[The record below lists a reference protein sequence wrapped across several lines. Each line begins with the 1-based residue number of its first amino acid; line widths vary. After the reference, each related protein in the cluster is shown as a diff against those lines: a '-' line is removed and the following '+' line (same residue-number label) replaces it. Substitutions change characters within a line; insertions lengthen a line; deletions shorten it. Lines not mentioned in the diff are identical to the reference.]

1 MSFGRRAT
9 ATKIELIKIRRS
21 MQVAKMVHKILD
33 DKREVLL
40 KKIDEMI
47 EEANKA
53 REDIWS
59 PLGEIYTAVY
69 NSYMSLGTSSLEATA
84 NSTPSVMEVDVNVR
98 RIVDVKIPTLQVK
111 TREGSQL
118 SYGFTETNATVD
130 KAARLIKTMLPA
142 ICKAAEYENAI
153 FSLAK
158 ELERTQKLINALEYV
173 IIPQYQE
180 SMIFIKATLEERERE
195 EFVRLKKVKV
205 VLDKRKNAEQMA
217 HTEQQK
223 KLAASQKQAQEI
235 AAK

>member
-1 MSFGRRAT
+1 MSFGTRVS

-53 REDIWS
+53 RGDIWS

-69 NSYMSLGTSSLEATA
+69 DAYMSLGTGTLESVSD
-84 NSTPSVMEVDVNVR
+84 STPSVMEVDVNVR

-111 TREGSQL
+111 TKEGGQDL
-118 SYGFTETNATVD
+118 SYGFIDTNSSVD
-130 KAARLIKTMLPA
+130 KAAKLIKNILPKV
-142 ICKAAEYENAI
+142 CKAAEYENAI

-158 ELERTQKLINALEYV
+158 ELERTQKLINALEFV
-173 IIPQYQE
+173 IIPQYE
-180 SMIFIKATLEERERE
+180 GAVAFIRATLEERERE
-195 EFVRLKKVKV
+195 EFVRLKKVKAV
-205 VLDKRKNAEQMA
+205 IEKRKVV
-217 HTEQQK
+217 EQQGSK
-223 KLAASQKQAQEI
+223 VVKT
-235 AAK
+235 

>member
-53 REDIWS
+53 RDDIWS
-59 PLGEIYTAVY
+59 PLGEIYTAVF
-69 NSYMSLGTSSLEATA
+69 NGYMSLGTMTLESISD
-84 NSTPSVMEVDVNVR
+84 STPAIMETDVNVR
-98 RIVDVKIPTLQVK
+98 RIVDVKIPTLQIK
-111 TREGSQL
+111 TKEGGGSHL
-118 SYGFTETNATVD
+118 SYGFGETNATVD
-130 KAARLIKTMLPA
+130 KAAKLIKNMLPNV
-142 ICKAAEYENAI
+142 CKAAEYENAI

-173 IIPQYQE
+173 IIPQYQY
-180 SMIFIKATLEERERE
+180 SVAFIKATLEERERE

-205 VLDKRKNAEQMA
+205 VLDKKKAAEA
-217 HTEQQK
+217 E
-223 KLAASQKQAQEI
+223 AAARL
-235 AAK
+235 

>member
-1 MSFGRRAT
+1 MSTIRVT

-69 NSYMSLGTSSLEATA
+69 NSYMSLGTATLEAVA
-84 NSTPSVMEVDVNVR
+84 DSTPNVIEADVNVR

-111 TREGSQL
+111 TTEGGSRL

-130 KAARLIKTMLPA
+130 KAAKLIKNMLPSV
-142 ICKAAEYENAI
+142 CKAAEYENAI

-158 ELERTQKLINALEYV
+158 ELERTQKLINALEYI
-173 IIPQYQE
+173 IIPQYQDA
-180 SMIFIKATLEERERE
+180 IYFIKATLEERERE
-195 EFVRLKKVKV
+195 EFVRIKKVKV
-205 VLDKRKNAEQMA
+205 VLDKRKM
-217 HTEQQK
+217 TEQQH
-223 KLAASQKQAQEI
+223 QENVI
-235 AAK
+235 VK

>member
-1 MSFGRRAT
+1 MSFGTRVS

-53 REDIWS
+53 RGDIWS

-69 NSYMSLGTSSLEATA
+69 DAYMSLGTATLESVSD
-84 NSTPSVMEVDVNVR
+84 STPSVMEVDVNVR

-111 TREGSQL
+111 TKEGGQDL
-118 SYGFTETNATVD
+118 SYGFVETNSSVD
-130 KAARLIKTMLPA
+130 KASKLIKNILPKV
-142 ICKAAEYENAI
+142 CKAAEYENAI

-158 ELERTQKLINALEYV
+158 ELERTQKLINALEFV
-173 IIPQYQE
+173 IIPQYE
-180 SMIFIKATLEERERE
+180 AAVAFIRATLEERERE

-205 VLDKRKNAEQMA
+205 VIEKRKVAEQQGSA
-217 HTEQQK
+217 V
-223 KLAASQKQAQEI
+223 ARI
-235 AAK
+235 

>member
-59 PLGEIYTAVY
+59 PLGEICTAVF
-69 NSYMSLGTSSLEATA
+69 NGYMSLGTMTLESISD
-84 NSTPSVMEVDVNVR
+84 STPAIMETDVNVR
-98 RIVDVKIPTLQVK
+98 RIVDVKIPTLQIK
-111 TREGSQL
+111 TKEGGGSHL
-118 SYGFTETNATVD
+118 SYGFGETNATVD
-130 KAARLIKTMLPA
+130 KAAKLIKNMLPNV
-142 ICKAAEYENAI
+142 CKAAEYENAI

-173 IIPQYQE
+173 IIPQYQY
-180 SMIFIKATLEERERE
+180 SISFIKATLEERERE

-205 VLDKRKNAEQMA
+205 VLDKKKAAEA
-217 HTEQQK
+217 E
-223 KLAASQKQAQEI
+223 AAARL
-235 AAK
+235 

>member
-1 MSFGRRAT
+1 MSFGRRVS

-53 REDIWS
+53 RGDIWS
-59 PLGEIYTAVY
+59 PLGEIYTSVY
-69 NSYMSLGTSSLEATA
+69 DAYMSLGTTTLESVSD
-84 NSTPSVMEVDVNVR
+84 STPSVMEVDVNIR

-111 TREGSQL
+111 TKEGGQDL
-118 SYGFTETNATVD
+118 SYGFSETNASVD
-130 KAARLIKTMLPA
+130 KAARLIKNMLPKV
-142 ICKAAEYENAI
+142 CKAAEYENAI

-173 IIPQYQE
+173 IIPQYE
-180 SMIFIKATLEERERE
+180 DAITFIRASLEERERE
-195 EFVRLKKVKV
+195 EFVRLKKVKAV
-205 VLDKRKNAEQMA
+205 IEKRKIAEQA
-217 HTEQQK
+217 EKATV
-223 KLAASQKQAQEI
+223 
-235 AAK
+235 

>member
-1 MSFGRRAT
+1 MSFGGRVT

-53 REDIWS
+53 REDIWT
-59 PLGEIYTAVY
+59 PLDEIYTSVY
-69 NSYMSLGTSSLEATA
+69 NAYMSLGTMTLESISD
-84 NSTPSVMEVDVNVR
+84 STPSIMEVDVKIR
-98 RIVDVKIPTLQVK
+98 RIVDVKIPTLQVETEK
-111 TREGSQL
+111 GRQQL
-118 SYGFTETNATVD
+118 SYGFVETNASVD
-130 KAARLIKTMLPA
+130 KAAKLIKSMLPG

-158 ELERTQKLINALEYV
+158 ELERTQKLLNALEYV
-173 IIPQYQE
+173 IIPQYQDA
-180 SMIFIKATLEERERE
+180 IYFIKATLEERERE

-205 VLDKRKNAEQMA
+205 VLEKKKMAE
-217 HTEQQK
+217 EE
-223 KLAASQKQAQEI
+223 ASSRT
-235 AAK
+235 

>member
-1 MSFGRRAT
+1 MSFGRRVS

-53 REDIWS
+53 RGDIWS
-59 PLGEIYTAVY
+59 PLGEIYTSVY
-69 NSYMSLGTSSLEATA
+69 DAYMSLGTTTLESVSD
-84 NSTPSVMEVDVNVR
+84 STPSVMEVDVNIR

-111 TREGSQL
+111 TKEGGQDL
-118 SYGFTETNATVD
+118 SYGFSETNASVD
-130 KAARLIKTMLPA
+130 KAARLIKNMLPKV
-142 ICKAAEYENAI
+142 CKAAEYENAI

-173 IIPQYQE
+173 IIPQYE
-180 SMIFIKATLEERERE
+180 DAITFIRASLEERERE

-205 VLDKRKNAEQMA
+205 VIEKRKIAEQEKNA
-217 HTEQQK
+217 T
-223 KLAASQKQAQEI
+223 I
-235 AAK
+235 

>member
-1 MSFGRRAT
+1 MSFGTRVS

-53 REDIWS
+53 RGDIWS

-69 NSYMSLGTSSLEATA
+69 DAYMSLGTGTLESVSD
-84 NSTPSVMEVDVNVR
+84 STPSVMEVDVNVR

-111 TREGSQL
+111 TKEGGQDL
-118 SYGFTETNATVD
+118 SYGFIDTNSSVD
-130 KAARLIKTMLPA
+130 KAAKLIKNMLPKV
-142 ICKAAEYENAI
+142 CKAAEYENAI

-158 ELERTQKLINALEYV
+158 ELERTQKLINALEFV
-173 IIPQYQE
+173 IIPQYE
-180 SMIFIKATLEERERE
+180 GAVAFIRATLEERERE

-205 VLDKRKNAEQMA
+205 VIEKRKVV
-217 HTEQQK
+217 EQQGSK
-223 KLAASQKQAQEI
+223 VVKT
-235 AAK
+235 

>member
-59 PLGEIYTAVY
+59 PLGDIYTAVY
-69 NSYMSLGTSSLEATA
+69 NSYMSLGTSTLEAVA
-84 NSTPSVMEVDVNVR
+84 DSTPSIMEVDVNVR

-111 TREGSQL
+111 TREGGSHL
-118 SYGFTETNATVD
+118 SYGFTETNASVD
-130 KAARLIKTMLPA
+130 KAAKLIKNMLPGV
-142 ICKAAEYENAI
+142 CKAAEYENAI

-158 ELERTQKLINALEYV
+158 ELERTQKLINALEFV
-173 IIPQYQE
+173 IIPQYQDA
-180 SMIFIKATLEERERE
+180 MYFIKATLEERERE

-205 VLDKRKNAEQMA
+205 VLDKRKASEQERAMA
-217 HTEQQK
+217 K
-223 KLAASQKQAQEI
+223 
-235 AAK
+235 

>member
-1 MSFGRRAT
+1 MSSFGRRVT

-21 MQVAKMVHKILD
+21 TQVAKMVHKILD

-47 EEANKA
+47 DEANKA
-53 REDIWS
+53 REDIWT
-59 PLGEIYTAVY
+59 PLGDIYTAVY
-69 NSYMSLGTSSLEATA
+69 NSYMSLGTSTLEAVSD
-84 NSTPSVMEVDVNVR
+84 STPSIMEVDVNVR

-111 TREGSQL
+111 TKEGGSQL
-118 SYGFTETNATVD
+118 SYGFTETNASVD
-130 KAARLIKTMLPA
+130 KAAKLIKNMLPG

-173 IIPQYQE
+173 IIPQYQDA
-180 SMIFIKATLEERERE
+180 MYFIKATLEERERE

-205 VLDKRKNAEQMA
+205 VLDKRKAAEQERAMA
-217 HTEQQK
+217 K
-223 KLAASQKQAQEI
+223 
-235 AAK
+235 

>member
-1 MSFGRRAT
+1 MSARRVT

-69 NSYMSLGTSSLEATA
+69 NSYMSLGTATLEAVA
-84 NSTPSVMEVDVNVR
+84 DSTPNVMEADVNVR

-111 TREGSQL
+111 TTEGGSRL

-130 KAARLIKTMLPA
+130 KAAKLIKNMLPSV
-142 ICKAAEYENAI
+142 CKAAEYENAI

-158 ELERTQKLINALEYV
+158 ELERTQKLINALEYI
-173 IIPQYQE
+173 IIPQYQDA
-180 SMIFIKATLEERERE
+180 IYFIRATLEERERE
-195 EFVRLKKVKV
+195 EFVRIKKVKV
-205 VLDKRKNAEQMA
+205 VLDKRKM
-217 HTEQQK
+217 TEQQH
-223 KLAASQKQAQEI
+223 QENVI
-235 AAK
+235 AK

>member
-59 PLGEIYTAVY
+59 PLGEIYTAVF
-69 NSYMSLGTSSLEATA
+69 NGYMSLGTMTLESISD
-84 NSTPSVMEVDVNVR
+84 STPAIMETDVNVR
-98 RIVDVKIPTLQVK
+98 RIVDVKIPTLQIK
-111 TREGSQL
+111 TKEGGGSHL
-118 SYGFTETNATVD
+118 SYGFGETNATVD
-130 KAARLIKTMLPA
+130 KAAKLIKNMLPNV
-142 ICKAAEYENAI
+142 CKAAEYENAI

-173 IIPQYQE
+173 IIPQYQY
-180 SMIFIKATLEERERE
+180 SIAFIKATLEERERE

-205 VLDKRKNAEQMA
+205 VLDKKKAAEA
-217 HTEQQK
+217 E
-223 KLAASQKQAQEI
+223 AAARL
-235 AAK
+235 